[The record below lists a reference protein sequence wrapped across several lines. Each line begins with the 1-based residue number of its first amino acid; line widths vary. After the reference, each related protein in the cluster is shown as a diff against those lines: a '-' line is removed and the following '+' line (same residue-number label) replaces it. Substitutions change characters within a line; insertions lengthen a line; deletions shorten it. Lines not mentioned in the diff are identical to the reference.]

1 MNLMIKLVERRFSP
15 WLFVFRIVSSS
26 NSANL
31 ATTNNI
37 ELVVTRQTPG
47 SFRWESGGRYKN
59 NQWNKE
65 LPTDSQIVMHCIA
78 TYLDSHLPRNPMYPE
93 VCSHFTPPML
103 QLYNSH
109 PHVAASISHP
119 QCCSF
124 PFHTQIATFV

>member
-59 NQWNKE
+59 NHWNKE

-93 VCSHFTPPML
+93 VCSHFTPPCCSFHFTPPML
-103 QLYNSH
+103 QLPVSH
-109 PHVAASISHP
+109 PN
-119 QCCSF
+119 CNLCLN
-124 PFHTQIATFV
+124 